1 MWAQARARSSG
12 ATVLA
17 RLIAILVGLTVV
29 VLSASPAQA
38 VAPDDESYPPDAIVN
53 LIDPFGCDPEAAMGE
68 IGAVQPGSVVTLQV
82 ILVRETAGIL
92 RQAAPAGDI
101 LGSATFT
108 AGSDGQ
114 LVYSIP
120 IEQGRYGSVV
130 VYATGTDS
138 VGNPFALQTAGEIVR
153 CPEQIP
159 RTGSNTRQWVQV
171 GLAAIL
177 VGVILVAA
185 TRRRRVRTSS

>member
-1 MWAQARARSSG
+1 
-12 ATVLA
+12 LA
-17 RLIAILVGLTVV
+17 RVIAVLVGLTVV
-29 VLSASPAQA
+29 ILSASPAHA

-53 LIDPFGCDPEAAMGE
+53 LIDPFGCDPEVATGE
-68 IGAVQPGSVVTLQV
+68 IGAVQPASAVTLQV
-82 ILVRETAGIL
+82 ILVRETAGIM
-92 RQAAPAGDI
+92 RQATPAGDV
-101 LGSATFT
+101 LGSATLT

-114 LVYSIP
+114 LEYSIP

-138 VGNPFALQTAGEIVR
+138 VGDPFALQTAGEITR

-159 RTGSNTRQWVQV
+159 RTGSNTREWVQV
-171 GLAAIL
+171 GLAAVV
-177 VGVILVAA
+177 VGAILVAA